1 MWLSDTQLDE
11 LCEGISREQKARR
24 CKFLRGLGLRVVET
38 PSGAPR
44 VLCSNV
50 EAVLGGLPPADPK
63 PADPKRPAA
72 SNDAQPG
79 RAALVAHL
87 SKGRRRVA
95 A

>member
-1 MWLSDTQLDE
+1 
-11 LCEGISREQKARR
+11 
-24 CKFLRGLGLRVVET
+24 
-38 PSGAPR
+38 

-72 SNDAQPG
+72 SNDAQPD

>member
-1 MWLSDTQLDE
+1 MLLSDSQLDV
-11 LCEGISREQKARR
+11 LCDGIKREQKARR

-50 EAVLGGLPPADPK
+50 EAVLGGLPVGDT
-63 PADPKRPAA
+63 KRPPVE
-72 SNDAQPG
+72 AQPD
-79 RAALVAHL
+79 RAALVAHFG
-87 SKGRRRVA
+87 KRKRVA

>member
-63 PADPKRPAA
+63 RPAA
-72 SNDAQPG
+72 SNDAQPD

-87 SKGRRRVA
+87 NKGRRRA
-95 A
+95 AA

>member
-1 MWLSDTQLDE
+1 MWLTDTQLDE
-11 LCEGISREQKARR
+11 LCEGITREQKARR
-24 CKFLRGLGLRVVET
+24 CKFLKALGLHVIVT

-50 EAVLGGLPPADPK
+50 EAVLGGLPVASGKTQTPADV
-63 PADPKRPAA
+63 
-72 SNDAQPG
+72 QPD

-87 SKGRRRVA
+87 TKRKRVA

>member
-63 PADPKRPAA
+63 RPYPHLL
-72 SNDAQPG
+72 DG
-79 RAALVAHL
+79 RLNFPMYE
-87 SKGRRRVA
+87 KERP
-95 A
+95 

>member
-1 MWLSDTQLDE
+1 MWLDDHQLDY

-24 CKFLRGLGLRVVET
+24 CKFLRGLGLNVIVT

-50 EAVLGGLPPADPK
+50 EAVLGGVPATHQKKQPPAE
-63 PADPKRPAA
+63 
-72 SNDAQPG
+72 AQPD
-79 RAALVAHL
+79 RAALVAHFG
-87 SKGRRRVA
+87 KRKKA